1 MTNLCTRI
9 IMSSHQLL
17 KLEPHHF
24 NAVRG
29 LRGVRPEEAKTL
41 QKKLEG
47 NNKVQ
52 STDHFL
58 KNIEWSVF
66 STASYI
72 FASGYMAYEEW
83 KIFHD
88 YFAPVL
94 HVCK

>member
-41 QKKLEG
+41 QQKLEG

-52 STDHFL
+52 STGHF
-58 KNIEWSVF
+58 
-66 STASYI
+66 
-72 FASGYMAYEEW
+72 
-83 KIFHD
+83 
-88 YFAPVL
+88 
-94 HVCK
+94 